1 MSSIKDLAK
10 RYALK
15 SGDLIQLL
23 GKAGVDIQDEDAMLS
38 DEALKAFKTY
48 MANAANTER
57 RSVLS
62 VKAAKKS
69 PQKITVVRAKAAAPV
84 KKETEPSSPVS
95 VSSPNTSVNQRRLSD
110 ADRARSVLSVQ
121 AANPVTDR
129 PSASKNQKSVLSK
142 PKSQPA
148 ESVAPTQPTRKKH
161 RKDAKSQRQERQ
173 EMAGDLMELKRADQ
187 LLRQKFNR
195 PSQQVVCD
203 VSVPESITVSELANR
218 CAVKASEVITH
229 LFQLGMMATINQTID
244 QDTAVYVVEAL
255 GHRVVLVK
263 NEEELLL
270 EAFSNDFPL
279 KSRAPVVT
287 VMGHVDHGKT
297 SLLDAIRRSQIVD
310 SESGGITQHI
320 GAYLVDT
327 EQGAVTFLDTPGH
340 EAFTAMRARGAG
352 CTDIV
357 VLVVAADD
365 GVMPQT
371 IEAIQHAKAANV
383 PLVVAINKMDK
394 EDANPERI
402 KTELTQHD
410 VLAESLGGDVLF
422 QEISAKTGMGIDH
435 LLENLALQAE
445 ILELSAPEEGCA
457 TGLVIESILDKGLG
471 PVATLLVQAGCLNQG
486 DIVLTG
492 KEYGRVRAMSDSH
505 GKRLDSA
512 GPSVPVKIT
521 GLSGVPFA
529 GDVFRVVDTERAARE
544 YAHHHKNTL
553 RSKRLS
559 QATPKP
565 LEKMFLEA
573 QSDQRSSML
582 SIVIKADTQGSVEA
596 ISESVKALS
605 SDKIQ
610 IQVMSAGVGQI
621 NESDVNLAQ
630 ASSALLVGFNVR
642 ADSQAVQL
650 MQVRQI
656 EPFYCSVIYDLIAR
670 VKSEVEGL
678 EEPVY
683 SDKILG
689 VAEVREVFRSSRFGL
704 ASGCMVLE
712 GILQRNAKIRVLRE
726 GIVIHQGVLNSLRRQ
741 KEDVHEV
748 KTGVECGLGIKDYT
762 DVKPGDRIEAFIR
775 EAS

>member
-1 MSSIKDLAK
+1 MSSIKDLAVN
-10 RYALK
+10 YSLK
-15 SGDLIQLL
+15 SNDLIQLL
-23 GKAGVDIQDEDAMLS
+23 GKAGVDIQDENVTLS
-38 DEALKAFKTY
+38 DEELKAFKVY
-48 MANAANTER
+48 MANTER

-62 VKAAKKS
+62 VRAATKS
-69 PQKITVVRAKAAAPV
+69 PQKITVVRAKTATSV
-84 KKETEPSSPVS
+84 KKETQASSAVS
-95 VSSPNTSVNQRRLSD
+95 VCPPDTSVNQKRLSD
-110 ADRARSVLSVQ
+110 ADKARSDLSVQ
-121 AANPVTDR
+121 TKKPV
-129 PSASKNQKSVLSK
+129 ASRSSVSQNQKSSPSK
-142 PKSQPA
+142 PKSQPS
-148 ESVAPTQPTRKKH
+148 ESIAPAQSDRKKQ
-161 RKDAKSQRQERQ
+161 RKDAKSKRQERQ
-173 EMAGDLMELKRADQ
+173 EIAGDLIELKRADQ

-195 PSQQVVCD
+195 PSQQVIYD

-244 QDTAVYVVEAL
+244 QETAVYVVEAL

-263 NEEELLL
+263 NEEALLL

-279 KSRAPVVT
+279 KPRPPVVT

-297 SLLDAIRRSQIVD
+297 SLLDAMRRSQIVD

-327 EQGAVTFLDTPGH
+327 EQGAVAFLDTPGH

-445 ILELSAPEEGCA
+445 ILELSAPEEGSA
-457 TGLVIESILDKGLG
+457 AGLVIESILDKGLG
-471 PVATLLVQAGCLNQG
+471 PVTTLLVQAGCLNQG

-492 KEYGRVRAMSDSH
+492 KEYGRVRVMADSH
-505 GKRLDSA
+505 GQYIDSA

-529 GDVFRVVDTERAARE
+529 GDVFRVVETERVARE
-544 YAHHHKNTL
+544 YAHHHKNKI
-553 RSKRLS
+553 RDKRLS

-565 LEKMFLEA
+565 LEQMFLEA
-573 QSDQRSSML
+573 QSDQLPSIL

-596 ISESVKALS
+596 ISESVKALG
-605 SDKIQ
+605 SDQIQ

-621 NESDVNLAQ
+621 SESDVNLAQ
-630 ASSALLVGFNVR
+630 TSSALLVGFNVR
-642 ADSQAVQL
+642 ADGQATQL
-650 MQVRQI
+650 MQMRQI
-656 EPFYCSVIYDLIAR
+656 EPFYCSVIYDLIDR

-678 EEPVY
+678 EKPVY

-689 VAEVREVFRSSRFGL
+689 IAEVREVFRSSRFGV

-712 GILQRNAKIRVLRE
+712 GVLQRNAKIRVLRE
-726 GIVIHQGVLNSLRRQ
+726 GIVIHQGVLNSVRRQ
-741 KEDVHEV
+741 KEDVNEV

-762 DVKPGDRIEAFIR
+762 DVKPGDRIEAFMR
-775 EAS
+775 QAS